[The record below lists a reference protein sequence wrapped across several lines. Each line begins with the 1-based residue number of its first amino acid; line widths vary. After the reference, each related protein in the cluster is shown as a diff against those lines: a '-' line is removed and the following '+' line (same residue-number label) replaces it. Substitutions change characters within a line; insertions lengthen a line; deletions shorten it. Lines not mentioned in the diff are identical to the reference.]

1 MSRWIF
7 HLCFVKLEPLSTLSL
22 LLLVLLEQ
30 IFLLSSP
37 QCQTLTT
44 TWELPENWVQ
54 RAETINLTLFGK
66 GPSCKPTWC
75 WNELIPWWFL
85 GQYTPVV
92 INFSHKVDQIL
103 APLWIYKELPF
114 KHFNFNRVSKELTK
128 SSRYAEVHRWECFQ
142 SWMG

>member
-1 MSRWIF
+1 M

-54 RAETINLTLFGK
+54 HAETAINPNFVWQ
-66 GPSCKPTWC
+66 KPK
-75 WNELIPWWFL
+75 L
-85 GQYTPVV
+85 
-92 INFSHKVDQIL
+92 
-103 APLWIYKELPF
+103 
-114 KHFNFNRVSKELTK
+114 
-128 SSRYAEVHRWECFQ
+128 
-142 SWMG
+142 